1 MKIVYI
7 AHPLRGAT
15 PEETAANRRA
25 ASALTAELSLSG
37 DIAPVCSWIVLSEH
51 WTEEQGSAL
60 VLRCALIARCD
71 ELWLC
76 GPMQPLSADMQIEY
90 DHAVACGLRIVDL
103 RGLRIADLRGLL

>member
-25 ASALTAELSLSG
+25 ASALTAKLALAG

-51 WTEEQGSAL
+51 WTEEQGRAL
-60 VLRCALIARCD
+60 GLRIDCALIARCD

-76 GPMQPLSADMQIEY
+76 GPMQPPSAGMQIEY

-103 RGLRIADLRGLL
+103 RGVQ